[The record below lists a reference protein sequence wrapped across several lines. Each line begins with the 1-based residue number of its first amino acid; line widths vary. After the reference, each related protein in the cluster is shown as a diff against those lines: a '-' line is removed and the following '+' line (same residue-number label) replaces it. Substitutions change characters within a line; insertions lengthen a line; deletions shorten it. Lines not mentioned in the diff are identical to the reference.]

1 MKDIQWFYIGA
12 GAALAVLAQI
22 GAWFQH
28 NLQFKFP
35 KYDESWWGWYALSVP
50 LTYVFV
56 LSTKYHYKGYGES
69 VWAGRFAGFAI
80 GIIVYAALIQ
90 IFFDEKF
97 TTKIAVQIALCFVIL
112 AVQAFWKTKA

>member
-1 MKDIQWFYIGA
+1 MKDINWMYIGI
-12 GAALAVLAQI
+12 GAVLAILAQV

-28 NLQFKFP
+28 NLQFKYP
-35 KYDESWWGWYALSVP
+35 KYDETWWGWYALSVP

-56 LSTKYHYKGYGES
+56 LSTKYNYTGYGES
-69 VWAGRFAGFAI
+69 VWAGRFAGFAF

-90 IFFDEKF
+90 YFFDEKF

-112 AVQAFWKTKA
+112 AVQAFWKTKQ